1 MEKQELLKEY
11 KNQDDKILLSFIL
24 DKIKF
29 VATKNKI
36 ENTNF
41 LNMQQI
47 DLVEVFLK
55 KIKYTNYI
63 LWGGYETAERKVLI
77 LYPDKLNENMVSKN
91 YSKIMN
97 IVRIKLSENECGK
110 YSHRNYLGAII
121 KLGIEREKVGDIL
134 VSNEGA
140 DLIVSKEISKYLIQ
154 ELPMLKRFESSNIIE
169 EKIEKLNKVEP
180 KVELVNIIVP
190 SARLDNFVSDLA
202 RTSRTKAIEIIKE
215 ERVFVNGKLEL
226 KTSKQI
232 KENDIITIRGKGRFV
247 VKEFSGTTRSGRI
260 IAIIEKF
267 I

>member
-29 VATKNKI
+29 VTTKNKI

-97 IVRIKLSENECGK
+97 IVRIKLPENEYGK

-134 VSNEGA
+134 VSDEGA
-140 DLIVSKEISKYLIQ
+140 DIIVLNDISKYLMQ

-180 KVELVNIIVP
+180 KVELIKIIVP

-202 RTSRTKAIEIIKE
+202 KTSRTKAIEIIKN

-247 VKEFSGTTRSGRI
+247 VKEFSGTTRSGRT
-260 IAIIEKF
+260 IAIIERF